1 MKYVPF
7 KVTVGIVK
15 VVEAFPYSSVTNCF
29 SSIFFPL
36 TFQSEMVIFSLG
48 NTSIFSFFMLR
59 YANTETFRVCPGRYT
74 LRSVKIAYSSFVLP
88 LLPIVVLPEEPNTVQ
103 DLSVGV
109 VI

>member
-1 MKYVPF
+1 
-7 KVTVGIVK
+7 
-15 VVEAFPYSSVTNCF
+15 
-29 SSIFFPL
+29 
-36 TFQSEMVIFSLG
+36 
-48 NTSIFSFFMLR
+48 MLR
-59 YANTETFRVCPGRYT
+59 YANTETFKVCPGRYT